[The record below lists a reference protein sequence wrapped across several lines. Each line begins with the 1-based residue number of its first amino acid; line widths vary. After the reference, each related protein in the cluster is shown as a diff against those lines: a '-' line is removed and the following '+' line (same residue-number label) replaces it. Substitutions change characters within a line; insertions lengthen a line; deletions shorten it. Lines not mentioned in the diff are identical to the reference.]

1 MAYEKEK
8 KTAVALEYTPGE
20 QAPKVIAS
28 GRGYLADKIIDVAK
42 EENVPIH
49 KDEKLARSLSVLD
62 IGEYIPVKKEERK
75 TIMTTRAQIQQ
86 EYGIVDTMPSYIAD
100 RELSP
105 KEEENYRKIMDAR
118 KDGELV
124 VDGFD
129 LDR

>member
-1 MAYEKEK
+1 MLNIIKAGTYKVEIEF
-8 KTAVALEYTPGE
+8 TLEEDTSETELDNIFEDAMY
-20 QAPKVIAS
+20 
-28 GRGYLADKIIDVAK
+28 
-42 EENVPIH
+42 NNFN
-49 KDEKLARSLSVLD
+49 D

>member
-1 MAYEKEK
+1 MKQYVISTATLFDALTSFDKEKEC
-8 KTAVALEYTPGE
+8 AFLEY
-20 QAPKVIAS
+20 
-28 GRGYLADKIIDVAK
+28 
-42 EENVPIH
+42 
-49 KDEKLARSLSVLD
+49 
-62 IGEYIPVKKEERK
+62 GEYIPVKKEERK